1 MYVFRLGLILGAK
14 IFVDFTKYSFDMSI
28 EKLNKEL
35 VQTNVIVQ
43 SDLSEKSII
52 NTTSTESCVR
62 NWPNAKVLEWL
73 KKSGIDAELIDGL
86 KNFDG
91 EMLYELTLIRNSAP
105 EFFFNSISQQNRIK
119 LDKVVHLSSLLKKLN
134 F

>member
-1 MYVFRLGLILGAK
+1 
-14 IFVDFTKYSFDMSI
+14 MSI
-28 EKLNKEL
+28 EKLKKEL

-43 SDLSEKSII
+43 SDLSEKLII

-91 EMLYELTLIRNSAP
+91 EMLYELNLIRNSAP

-119 LDKVVHLSSLLKKLN
+119 LDKIVHLSSLLKKLN